1 MRVLQVPVSLPRRRR
16 CVFEQTLAL
25 LQRRG
30 VEAENYERASGD
42 IGAPMLRKA
51 AAVVRGIYSPR
62 AAPRCTRRLRASS
75 RTWCIRTTS
84 IPCSR
89 PRCWTHA
96 LRREKLHRF
105 LPRAKA
111 TRGRR
116 YFKRRRDPIPGRT
129 PIHERPRAVETRE
142 QFGHWE
148 DDLMQFRTQ
157 RGNLL
162 TLCETRFTFT
172 APLGN
177 KQAETTDDALR
188 EILGPLPEPARR
200 SGHLRQRQRIRPSEP
215 QRRAGDANLLLR
227 PPFPSAARAPSKTPM
242 ASSAATCPE
251 KSTFTTTP
259 PGTSTTS
266 PGPSTQH
273 PENPSAS
280 KHPLKPSSKTSGP
293 ALYLLI
299 QCKHRRSEVARVGF
313 GSLPATSPTPQP
325 SLSLA
330 AASQTQCARSGP

>member
-1 MRVLQVPVSLPRRRR
+1 MRVLQVHNRYRY
-16 CVFEQTLAL
+16 
-25 LQRRG
+25 RG
-30 VEAENYERASGD
+30 GEDAF
-42 IGAPMLRKA
+42 
-51 AAVVRGIYSPR
+51 
-62 AAPRCTRRLRASS
+62 SS
-75 RTWCIRTTS
+75 RRSRC
-84 IPCSR
+84 CNDAASR
-89 PRCWTHA
+89 PRATKGPA
-96 LRREKLHRF
+96 AISARRCCARQ
-105 LPRAKA
+105 P
-111 TRGRR
+111 
-116 YFKRRRDPIPGRT
+116 PWCT
-129 PIHERPRAVETRE
+129 PIDERPRAVETRE

-148 DDLMQFRTQ
+148 GDLMQFRTQ

-188 EILGPLPEPARR
+188 EIPRPIAGTCPPI
-200 SGHLRQRQRIRPSEP
+200 GHLRQRQRIRPSEP
-215 QRRAGDANLLLR
+215 QRRSGDANLLLR
-227 PPFPSAARAPSKTPM
+227 PPFPSAARHHRKPT

-299 QCKHRRSEVARVGF
+299 QCKHRRSEGELVSVAFPQRLQRLNRRATNANRNPFSSRGF
-313 GSLPATSPTPQP
+313 ANAMCEVWAVDLRLVP
-325 SLSLA
+325 
-330 AASQTQCARSGP
+330 